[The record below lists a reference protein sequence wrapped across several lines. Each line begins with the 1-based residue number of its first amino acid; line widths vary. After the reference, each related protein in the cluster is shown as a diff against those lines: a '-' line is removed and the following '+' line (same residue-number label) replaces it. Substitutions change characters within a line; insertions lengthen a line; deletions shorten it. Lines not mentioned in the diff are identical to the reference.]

1 MVLLMEGIVG
11 KQILRSAALKALEQV
26 GRVDMVYVKNMF
38 AYEFFIRRLNIL
50 ISRLC

>member
-1 MVLLMEGIVG
+1 MEDIVG
-11 KQILRSAALKALEQV
+11 KQILRSAVAKTQV